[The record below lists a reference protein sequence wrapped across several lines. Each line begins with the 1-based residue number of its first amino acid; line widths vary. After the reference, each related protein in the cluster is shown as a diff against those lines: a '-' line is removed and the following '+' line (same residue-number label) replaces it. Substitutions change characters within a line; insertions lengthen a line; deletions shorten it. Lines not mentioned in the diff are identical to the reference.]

1 MIRQIIEL
9 LNSDEYIDACH
20 DIQIAKGINKV
31 PKKFKEILTQVKRA
45 KTLKR

>member
-9 LNSDEYIDACH
+9 LNSGEYIDACH

-31 PKKFKEILTQVKRA
+31 PSSFKEILTQAKRA
-45 KTLKR
+45 KTLKK